1 MNHRKKVLALWLG
14 AAVLLLAGA
23 VLTGSPGRAESVQE
37 ILYVFSIHL
46 SVSGLKSL

>member
-23 VLTGSPGRAESVQE
+23 VLTGSPAGRRAYRRPCGTRCSTAPTGSA
-37 ILYVFSIHL
+37 FW
-46 SVSGLKSL
+46 G